1 MTYSFWIL
9 FYIQTMLFAASD
21 VPYLPQGT
29 TQFTPSKDA
38 PVTADAIVA
47 EVNRYRVEKGLA
59 PLKILPF
66 ANEMALQHSSA
77 MELRKVP
84 FSHNGFEQRI
94 ERIQKKESRFIER
107 SAENVAYGYLTV
119 NDLVAGW
126 IRSNGHRKNIE
137 GASFNYTGVGIATN
151 ENGVLYYTQIFLSLQ
166 E

>member
-1 MTYSFWIL
+1 MTYFFWIL
-9 FYIQTMLFAASD
+9 FYVQTIFFAASN
-21 VPYLPQGT
+21 VPHLPQGT
-29 TQFTPSKDA
+29 KQLAASSNA
-38 PVTADAIVA
+38 PVTADAVVA

-66 ANEMALQHSSA
+66 ANEMAQQHSTA
-77 MELRKVP
+77 MALGKVP

-94 ERIQKKESRFIER
+94 QSIQKKESRFIER

-137 GASFNYTGVGIATN
+137 GAGFNYTGVGIAAN
-151 ENGVLYYTQIFLSLQ
+151 ENGMFYYTQIFLSLQ